1 MSNFSK
7 RFLSSI
13 FLIPLVFFIIYYG
26 NLILVLFTFSC
37 LILAFYEW
45 YTISRNIILRF
56 SGFIFLLFSFFSFY
70 MLSFDLN
77 KIFFVI
83 IICITT
89 DIGGYFFGKLLKG
102 PKLIKISPKKT
113 YSGMLGGYFLSL
125 TSSFLIGNYFQIFNL
140 DIYLF
145 ILVFTISTISQIG
158 DILISYFKRLSKI
171 KDTGNLIPGHGG
183 LLDRIDGMIFAFP
196 IFYLLNIF
204 EFFSL

>member
-13 FLIPLVFFIIYYG
+13 FLIPFVFFIIYYG

-70 MLSFDLN
+70 MLSFELN

-89 DIGGYFFGKLLKG
+89 DIGGYIFGKLLKG

-125 TSSFLIGNYFQIFNL
+125 TSSFLIINYFQILNF

-145 ILVFTISTISQIG
+145 ILVFIISTVSQIG

-171 KDTGNLIPGHGG
+171 KDTGHLIPGHGG
-183 LLDRIDGMIFAFP
+183 LLDRIDGMIFVFP
-196 IFYLLNIF
+196 IFYLINIF
-204 EFFSL
+204 GYPSL

>member
-70 MLSFDLN
+70 MLSFELN

-204 EFFSL
+204 GFFSL

>member
-26 NLILVLFTFSC
+26 NLILVLFTFCC

-70 MLSFDLN
+70 MLSFELN

-204 EFFSL
+204 GFFSL